1 MTIDLTNM
9 LDRKLSQ
16 NTRNG
21 FSEHKDFIIFSGE
34 HGATLPKLLVPMAF
48 ALFVGH

>member
-1 MTIDLTNM
+1 MTIDLANI
-9 LDRKLSQ
+9 LDRKFSQ

-34 HGATLPKLLVPMAF
+34 HGATLPKLLVPMAL
-48 ALFVGH
+48 A